1 MSQPEHEVIDL
12 SSQVIF
18 APDQGPRGIGVVAPH
33 DLVLDEELRKWLPHR
48 DAPPMFTTRT
58 PHINVPVG
66 VGMASQLSEREV
78 LTAATRELV
87 VANPAVTVFACTSA
101 SFIDGLAGER
111 RCREAMLAGGANET
125 ITTSGAMLEALQALE
140 IERVAVVTPYDEET
154 TARLIDFLGEAGIKT
169 VACGCLGMDSNIFRV
184 TPAAVANLIRATN
197 CDEAQAVF
205 VSCTNLRTKEIIRPL
220 ERELGKPVVSANQA
234 TMWAALRAVGVQ
246 SSRLRTIVSW
256 RRQERLFAV

>member
-1 MSQPEHEVIDL
+1 
-12 SSQVIF
+12 
-18 APDQGPRGIGVVAPH
+18 
-33 DLVLDEELRKWLPHR
+33 
-48 DAPPMFTTRT
+48 MFTTRM

-66 VGMASQLSEREV
+66 VGMASQLSESKV

-87 VANPAVTVFACTSA
+87 VANPVVTVFACTSA
-101 SFIDGLAGER
+101 SFVDGLAGEW
-111 RCREAMLAGGANET
+111 RCREAMLAGGANKT
-125 ITTSGAMLEALQALE
+125 LTTSGAMLQALQTLG

-154 TARLIDFLGEAGIKT
+154 TARLVGFLDEASIET
-169 VACGCLGMDSNIFRV
+169 VACGCLGMDSDIFRV

-234 TMWAALRAVGVQ
+234 TMWAALRAAGIR
-246 SSRLRTIVSW
+246 SSGRQTSLHG
-256 RRQERLFAV
+256 QERLFTV